1 MSNKKSRFKIC
12 RRLGLNV
19 VGHPKAMKRAG
30 NTSSRENR
38 NLSNYG
44 LQLLEKQRLRE
55 YYNVKEKVMKN
66 YVKKVLNSNETFS
79 YGLIKRLELRIDNIV
94 YRLGFASSIYQAR
107 QMVVHQH
114 ILLNGH
120 KVKSPSHIVKVGDE
134 VKLKEKSQ
142 SNELFVNNFLRITNA
157 NFPYLEK
164 NTDTFTGKLVRTPER
179 EEIPIL
185 IKDHLVVEFYSKVK

>member
-142 SNELFVNNFLRITNA
+142 SNELFVNNFKRNTNA

>member
-1 MSNKKSRFKIC
+1 MSNKKSRFKTC

-30 NTSSRENR
+30 ATTSREKR

-44 LQLLEKQRLRE
+44 LQLLEKQRLKE
-55 YYNVKEKVMKN
+55 YYNVKEKVMRN
-66 YVKKVLNSNETFS
+66 YVKSVLNSKEPFS
-79 YGLIKRLELRIDNIV
+79 HALIKRLELRIDNIV

-120 KVKSPSHIVKVGDE
+120 KVKSPSHIVSVGDE
-134 VKLKEKSQ
+134 IQLKEKSQ
-142 SNELFVNNFLRITNA
+142 KNQVFNENFKKTKKSLY
-157 NFPYLEK
+157 PYLEK
-164 NTDTFTGKLVRTPER
+164 NADLFLGKLIRLPNR
-179 EEIPIL
+179 DEIPIE

>member
-1 MSNKKSRFKIC
+1 MSNKKSRFKTC

-30 NTSSRENR
+30 ATTSREKR

-55 YYNVKEKVMKN
+55 YYNVREKVMKN
-66 YVKKVLNSNETFS
+66 YVKSVLSSSEPFS
-79 YGLIKRLELRIDNIV
+79 HALIKRLELRIDNIV

-114 ILLNGH
+114 IQLNGN
-120 KVKSPSHIVKVGDE
+120 KVKSPSHIVNVGDE
-134 VKLKEKSQ
+134 IKLKEKSQ
-142 SNELFVNNFLRITNA
+142 SNQIFSDNFKTNSTSQ
-157 NFPYLEK
+157 FPYLEK
-164 NTDTFTGKLVRTPER
+164 DTELFSGKLIRLPSR
-179 EEIPIL
+179 HEIPIE
-185 IKDHLVVEFYSKVK
+185 IQDHLVVEFYSKVK

>member
-1 MSNKKSRFKIC
+1 MLNKKSRFKTC
-12 RRLGLNV
+12 KRLGLNV

-30 NTSSRENR
+30 GATSREKR

-66 YVKKVLNSNETFS
+66 YVKSVLNSTEPFS
-79 YGLIKRLELRIDNIV
+79 HALIRRLELRIDNIV

-114 ILLNGH
+114 ILLNGN
-120 KVKSPSHIVKVGDE
+120 KVKSPSHIVSVGDE
-134 VKLKEKSQ
+134 IKLKEKSQ
-142 SNELFVNNFLRITNA
+142 SNQLYSDNYKNDKLSPY
-157 NFPYLEK
+157 PYLEK
-164 NTDTFTGKLVRTPER
+164 SVDSFTGKLIKLPLR
-179 EEIPIL
+179 EEIPI
-185 IKDHLVVEFYSKVK
+185 IIQDHLVVEYYSKVK

>member
-1 MSNKKSRFKIC
+1 MSNNKSRFKKC

-30 NTSSRENR
+30 ATTSREKR

-66 YVKKVLNSNETFS
+66 YVKKVLKSGEPFS
-79 YGLIKRLELRIDNIV
+79 HALIKRLELRVDNIV

-114 ILLNGH
+114 ILLNGK
-120 KVKSPSHIVKVGDE
+120 KVKSPSHIINVGDE
-134 VKLKEKSQ
+134 IKLKGKSQ
-142 SNELFVNNFLRITNA
+142 SNQIFNENFNKSKNSRY
-157 NFPYLEK
+157 PYLEK
-164 NTDTFTGKLVRTPER
+164 NTELFLGKLTRLPNR
-179 EEIPIL
+179 NEIPIE

>member
-1 MSNKKSRFKIC
+1 MSNKKSRFKTC

-30 NTSSRENR
+30 ATTSREKR

-55 YYNVKEKVMKN
+55 YYNVKEKVMRN
-66 YVKKVLNSNETFS
+66 YVKSVLNSSEPFS
-79 YGLIKRLELRIDNIV
+79 HALIKRLELRIDNVI

-120 KVKSPSHIVKVGDE
+120 KVKSPSHIVNVGDE
-134 VKLKEKSQ
+134 IKLKEKSQ
-142 SNELFVNNFLRITNA
+142 SNQIFSENFKNTKESMY
-157 NFPYLEK
+157 PYLEK
-164 NTDTFTGKLVRTPER
+164 NTDSFSGKLIRLPNR
-179 EEIPIL
+179 HEIPIE
-185 IKDHLVVEFYSKVK
+185 IKDHLVVEFYSKIK